1 MKGRKGR
8 AAGGESPAAGT
19 KDWEQDISSKP
30 TRRVNAPS
38 IMNAAEERKRGGKAM
53 GKIHGA
59 AAKMHAGRKARK
71 AGGKVGS
78 TMSPLSSAHAGT
90 PAKGRKLDSMGQ

>member
-8 AAGGESPAAGT
+8 AAGGESPAAGV
-19 KDWEQDISSKP
+19 KEYEQDIASKP

-53 GKIHGA
+53 GKVHGA
-59 AAKMHAGRKARK
+59 AAKMHAGRKPRK
-71 AGGKVGS
+71 SGGS
-78 TMSPLSSAHAGT
+78 ATANPFSSARAGT
-90 PAKGRKLDSMGQ
+90 PAKGRQTVSID